1 MKASERKKKCGARHE
16 GVGRASERAMSSS
29 GNSKR
34 ASGGTKDERKNASSK
49 EESPV
54 TGRGDEGSGSTGG
67 GASAD
72 GTPQP
77 GSKPGSA
84 GASSREAVQ
93 KLLALAARG
102 EWAPVDQLLKSLEK
116 AAQNVGEDG
125 GPLLP
130 LASVMDPVGRQSFL
144 LPPSLLLLFHRFRF
158 LILAPD
164 FQGTGMTPLMYA
176 VKDNRTALLDRMIE
190 LGADL
195 GARNNASISKK
206 HLSTYQRHQRLTFC
220 SPAVTLRHWDC

>member
-1 MKASERKKKCGARHE
+1 
-16 GVGRASERAMSSS
+16 MSSS

-34 ASGGTKDERKNASSK
+34 GGAKDERKNASSK

-54 TGRGDEGSGSTGG
+54 TGRDRDEGSG

-84 GASSREAVQ
+84 GASREAVQ

-116 AAQNVGEDG
+116 AAQSAGEDG

-130 LASVMDPVGRQSFL
+130 LASVMDP
-144 LPPSLLLLFHRFRF
+144 
-158 LILAPD
+158 A
-164 FQGTGMTPLMYA
+164 TGMTPLMYA
-176 VKDNRTALLDRMIE
+176 VKDNRTGLLDRMIE
-190 LGADL
+190 LGADV

-206 HLSTYQRHQRLTFC
+206 YQPRISTAINR
-220 SPAVTLRHWDC
+220 D